1 MALSGGGEQR
11 QWGSAGPEGHFSA
24 WSDTLGPCCLAAQHG
39 SPPYIRRTL
48 PESAKRSFATYL
60 EMNEQSG
67 GLLQENATLG
77 CEILLRD
84 QNEIY
89 QRCFSGRCHGFFP
102 PAINLQSHYLSSNY
116 IKWNGC
122 PIVLI
127 SVPYDLAL
135 HGNEM
140 VFWSQWGLLL
150 GSGGGGVG
158 GWSRPRVSAAVIYLE
173 FRLYSSPCCHSVP
186 SPGSVRQH
194 PASPLHPTVTAQWS
208 TFHERLLKVGLNGLI
223 FPTSCRVGGVRLS
236 RLLCCCC
243 CCCCRLA
250 SLYCTRHQREDGV
263 SEITP
268 HTSHSHPFSSFFCNF
283 GRKKFFRITAP
294 HCRPGWCWWPAT
306 ALIRFYARPAPVKAA
321 ALELRFHI
329 QPRPAERET
338 AREQECSSRSFSPL
352 YATKTTCQGETGA
365 WRKY

>member
-1 MALSGGGEQR
+1 MQVRLSPLTQVWFEACIHDLHVYFTWFALFILQLFLFSFSSSPSSLLWMALSGGGEQW

-67 GLLQENATLG
+67 GLLQENGMLG
-77 CEILLRD
+77 CEILRRY

-102 PAINLQSHYLSSNY
+102 PAINLWSHYLSSNY

-140 VFWSQWGLLL
+140 VLWSQWGLLL
-150 GSGGGGVG
+150 GSGGGG
-158 GWSRPRVSAAVIYLE
+158 PK
-173 FRLYSSPCCHSVP
+173 
-186 SPGSVRQH
+186 Q
-194 PASPLHPTVTAQWS
+194 
-208 TFHERLLKVGLNGLI
+208 
-223 FPTSCRVGGVRLS
+223 TSCVSRCYLFGVQTLFITVLPLCAVPRL
-236 RLLCCCC
+236 C
-243 CCCCRLA
+243 
-250 SLYCTRHQREDGV
+250 
-263 SEITP
+263 
-268 HTSHSHPFSSFFCNF
+268 
-283 GRKKFFRITAP
+283 
-294 HCRPGWCWWPAT
+294 
-306 ALIRFYARPAPVKAA
+306 
-321 ALELRFHI
+321 
-329 QPRPAERET
+329 
-338 AREQECSSRSFSPL
+338 
-352 YATKTTCQGETGA
+352 
-365 WRKY
+365 